1 VKKVLLYFVFTLFCL
16 INTQIASAI
25 IIDIVPTSQ
34 NLQTGDAFDVD
45 VVVSG
50 LSAVNEIV
58 STYDF
63 DISYDTSILS
73 ATAVSFGQYLDDLF
87 VPGFSFQDAI
97 LTTPGIVDFAEL
109 SLLSDQE
116 LATQQPDSFLLA
128 SLSFQAVGVGISQLL
143 FVSDPVGGIDVKG
156 RNYSPLTV
164 DVTGTQVTVSPAASV
179 PEPNTFLLMLIA
191 LIALPLIKKNRVT
204 ERAL

>member
-1 VKKVLLYFVFTLFCL
+1 MKKVLLYFVFTLFCL

>member
-1 VKKVLLYFVFTLFCL
+1 MKKAVFYILFLSFCVT
-16 INTQIASAI
+16 NMQNASAI
-25 IIDIVPTSQ
+25 MIDIVPTSQ
-34 NLQTGDAFDVD
+34 TVQAGDAFDVN

-50 LSAVNEIV
+50 LSAANEIV
-58 STYDF
+58 SAYDF
-63 DISYDTSILS
+63 DISYDSSVLA
-73 ATAVSFGQYLDDLF
+73 ATTVSFGQYLNLSNMLD
-87 VPGFSFQDAI
+87 SFQDVI
-97 LTTPGIVDFAEL
+97 LTNPGIIDFAEV
-109 SLLSDQE
+109 SLLFNNE
-116 LATQQPDSFLLA
+116 LAAQQPDSFLLA

>member
-1 VKKVLLYFVFTLFCL
+1 MKKVLLYFVFTLFCL

-109 SLLSDQE
+109 SLLSDKE
-116 LATQQPDSFLLA
+116 LAT
-128 SLSFQAVGVGISQLL
+128 
-143 FVSDPVGGIDVKG
+143 
-156 RNYSPLTV
+156 
-164 DVTGTQVTVSPAASV
+164 
-179 PEPNTFLLMLIA
+179 
-191 LIALPLIKKNRVT
+191 
-204 ERAL
+204 